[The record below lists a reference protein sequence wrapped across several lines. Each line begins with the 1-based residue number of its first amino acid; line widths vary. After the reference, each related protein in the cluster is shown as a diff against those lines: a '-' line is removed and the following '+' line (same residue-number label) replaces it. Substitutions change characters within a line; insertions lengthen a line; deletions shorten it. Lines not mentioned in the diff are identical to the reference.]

1 MQIFGVVKSINDAI
15 GEGLYVKY
23 FYDYDLG
30 EKIYNEQGINT
41 ILFLDSYLNKNDK
54 SNISNNIN
62 NLLGVK
68 NNIFIKEIKKIEYR
82 IYIY

>member
-23 FYDYDLG
+23 FNYYDLG

-68 NNIFIKEIKKIEYR
+68 NNIFDKLSY
-82 IYIY
+82 

>member
-23 FYDYDLG
+23 FNYYDLG

-82 IYIY
+82 IYVY